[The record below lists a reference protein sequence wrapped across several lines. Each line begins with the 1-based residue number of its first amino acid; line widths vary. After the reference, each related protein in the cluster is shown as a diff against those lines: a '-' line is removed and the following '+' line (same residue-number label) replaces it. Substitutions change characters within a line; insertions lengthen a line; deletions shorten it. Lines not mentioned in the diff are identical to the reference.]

1 MVRIDE
7 VDATVLV
14 RHEHAA
20 GREFRNRVVVLH
32 LHHGGRAGFAHHGGA
47 LCLVWVGP
55 GCVRGGRSE
64 VSGVSGGR
72 GGCVVPCLRKHFTSR
87 CATVSGDSAGAA
99 AGVSVGGVVRVRT
112 MTSGTDAKP
121 RVPSTWRATR
131 DRRMA
136 DMTRA
141 PIAIGGMTETENLGR

>member
-1 MVRIDE
+1 M
-7 VDATVLV
+7 
-14 RHEHAA
+14 
-20 GREFRNRVVVLH
+20 
-32 LHHGGRAGFAHHGGA
+32 
-47 LCLVWVGP
+47 
-55 GCVRGGRSE
+55 
-64 VSGVSGGR
+64 
-72 GGCVVPCLRKHFTSR
+72 PCLRKHFTSR